1 MMNMTDDK
9 IEKVRIT
16 SRGYELAASGTLSIA
31 TYLRYFEHMRWHTI
45 STSEKLPL
53 RRFWMLGVVRAQTV
67 EVYKSVGF
75 DVELELTMWLARV
88 GRSSMDFS
96 HDMVRVSDGALVARS
111 TATIVALDSTRKP
124 AAIGEGA
131 REYLVTKEVIS
142 PERLEGAPPA
152 DAWERTVDL
161 RPSDHDLQQHVNHAR
176 YAELVDD
183 TRLLCARV
191 SGYGSGDWDG
201 RVRRFSIAYEQEARL
216 GDTVVARTWRTR
228 ARDRCLDFLLTKS
241 STVVVTRA
249 RIELLAP
256 RSPSQL

>member
-1 MMNMTDDK
+1 MTDDK
-9 IEKVRIT
+9 IEKLRIT

-31 TYLRYFEHMRWHTI
+31 TYLRYFEHIRWHSI

-67 EVYKSVGF
+67 EVYKAVGF
-75 DVELELTMWLARV
+75 DVELELTIWLARV

-111 TATIVALDSTRKP
+111 TATIVALD
-124 AAIGEGA
+124 AARRPSVIGDGA
-131 REYLVTKEVIS
+131 REYLVTKEAIL
-142 PERLEGAPPA
+142 PERLDEAPPS
-152 DAWERTVDL
+152 DAWERTVEL

-176 YAELVDD
+176 YAEFVDD
-183 TRLLCARV
+183 TRLLCARAG
-191 SGYGSGDWDG
+191 GYGSGEWDG

-216 GDTVVARTWRTR
+216 GDAVVARTWHTR
-228 ARDRCLDFLLTKS
+228 ARDRCLDFLMTKS

-249 RIELLAP
+249 RIELLTP
-256 RSPSQL
+256 RRAS